1 MQTFY
6 LIFFNPTQP
15 NPIYQRINDRALQRK
30 FESATAHHVDHAGTG
45 GKVDSIQ
52 RRIVGT
58 GQGLIRY
65 RASLAR
71 SGGASGID
79 RSCAT
84 AHRDPPGKRFG
95 GRAKGGGGLGLCVE
109 TPAKSI
115 LPTPSAFEHTLPVQ
129 RF

>member
-1 MQTFY
+1 MQTFF

-58 GQGLIRY
+58 GQGLIQR
-65 RASLAR
+65 RIGHR
-71 SGGASGID
+71 PIMRGGAS
-79 RSCAT
+79 
-84 AHRDPPGKRFG
+84 
-95 GRAKGGGGLGLCVE
+95 LG
-109 TPAKSI
+109 
-115 LPTPSAFEHTLPVQ
+115 PS
-129 RF
+129 R

>member
-1 MQTFY
+1 MEAIRRIMQPG
-6 LIFFNPTQP
+6 I
-15 NPIYQRINDRALQRK
+15 
-30 FESATAHHVDHAGTG
+30 VGTG

-84 AHRDPPGKRFG
+84 AHHVGNFNECK
-95 GRAKGGGGLGLCVE
+95 K
-109 TPAKSI
+109 K
-115 LPTPSAFEHTLPVQ
+115 
-129 RF
+129 